1 MAGVAVAAL
10 TASGRKAFGVKTQ
23 LVALS
28 AFENEL
34 GVQAP
39 VGFWDPAGFTADG
52 SVEDFKRRRQTEL
65 KWKIGSWNVRSWGR
79 LGDKVDALSIL
90 PDRVSNAR
98 CHEQTN
104 ARLDADVAAALAH
117 KRTFYQDVLPRTQ
130 ERQDAYLAAT
140 RACRTLSKQRKQT
153 RLRWKREWIDRLT
166 LELEQANAQGD
177 TRKVYGLMRKLGI
190 RHELT
195 RAKITHTSV
204 ADPITARE
212 EWKDHFRRLQAGRE
226 IADEAVWAHVD
237 PIAEVAHWLEDPPTD
252 AEIRGCGLNM
262 KNGKAAGVDGFLPE
276 FYKYGSPDLQLRINA
291 IVRQMWQAA
300 RYAAAGE
307 EAQMGSRRDRSVDDA
322 LQVTRRLV
330 EEATASQMSADT
342 MLLRL
347 LDIEKAYPRVSRDL
361 VVCIGDI
368 GFADDTTLIGEA
380 EEVHLAEPL
389 LEVTMRDWYRQQQW
403 FQYLLAQIQVT
414 ELDWF
419 RLAQDRDA
427 WQAIVDANAQLAQ
440 QSNGIIARPTGTEK
454 YSTLCASHTTC
465 FLKSLESGKV
475 MDEMGWDWTVIASKV
490 DEEVLHL
497 ASLLTQAFNR
507 Q

>member
-1 MAGVAVAAL
+1 MQG
-10 TASGRKAFGVKTQ
+10 
-23 LVALS
+23 
-28 AFENEL
+28 
-34 GVQAP
+34 
-39 VGFWDPAGFTADG
+39 
-52 SVEDFKRRRQTEL
+52 
-65 KWKIGSWNVRSWGR
+65 
-79 LGDKVDALSIL
+79 
-90 PDRVSNAR
+90 
-98 CHEQTN
+98 HEQTN

-307 EAQMGSRRDRSVDDA
+307 EAQDWPPSWTEG
-322 LQVTRRLV
+322 
-330 EEATASQMSADT
+330 
-342 MLLRL
+342 
-347 LDIEKAYPRVSRDL
+347 L
-361 VVCIGDI
+361 VVPLWKKKGDKT
-368 GFADDTTLIGEA
+368 DKSTW
-380 EEVHLAEPL
+380 
-389 LEVTMRDWYRQQQW
+389 R
-403 FQYLLAQIQVT
+403 
-414 ELDWF
+414 
-419 RLAQDRDA
+419 
-427 WQAIVDANAQLAQ
+427 
-440 QSNGIIARPTGTEK
+440 GIIP
-454 YSTLCASHTTC
+454 S
-465 FLKSLESGKV
+465 
-475 MDEMGWDWTVIASKV
+475 
-490 DEEVLHL
+490 
-497 ASLLTQAFNR
+497 
-507 Q
+507 